1 MTQQNY
7 CDDRPIMI
15 AENEALLAAVCFVS
29 GTARRTMD
37 GGIGLTDGRTDG
49 LTDRQHSNHAERA

>member
-1 MTQQNY
+1 
-7 CDDRPIMI
+7 MI

-49 LTDRQHSNHAERA
+49 RTDGLTDRQHSNHAERA